1 MKPPIPVRE
10 PLWVKEFK
18 SFIMRGSVVDLA
30 VGIVIGA
37 AFTSIVNSLVQD
49 LINPLIGLL
58 IGGVDFSNLFVVL
71 SGERGPS
78 LDATRQSGAVVLAIG
93 LFINA
98 IIRFLIV
105 AMAIFW
111 LLRVLTRLRLRHK
124 EEQAA
129 PAAPTTQEQLLMEIR
144 DALVAGRTPPALP
157 DPVQAAPPPPP
168 GGPVPRPG

>member
-10 PLWVKEFK
+10 PQWLKEFK
-18 SFIMRGSVVDLA
+18 AFIMRGNVIDLA

-37 AFTSIVNSLVQD
+37 AFTTIVNSLVAD
-49 LINPLIGLL
+49 IINPLIGLL

-78 LDATRQSGAVVLAIG
+78 LEATRQSGAAVIAIG

-98 IIRFLIV
+98 IIKFLIV

-111 LLRVLTRLRLRHK
+111 LLRVLTKLRIR
-124 EEQAA
+124 EEAKPTA
-129 PAAPTTQEQLLMEIR
+129 PPGPTTEEKLLMEIR
-144 DALVAGRTPPALP
+144 DAIRDQGPSTPLPASPLPAPTPP
-157 DPVQAAPPPPP
+157 V
-168 GGPVPRPG
+168 R